1 MKKYFLIVI
10 TFFMFSCSDTD
21 HVCEIQS
28 NGFIDGMDGQVMM
41 GSQSAV
47 EVFKE
52 MDKAWAALDYDK
64 LKTFVADG
72 AVMKFADGEVANGPD
87 EFVEQIKREVVEIE
101 EKGNDFKWNT
111 DYAFSLAVTT
121 GEGDWVNAQFTS
133 THTNPDSELEAEVFY
148 EFYHIIDGKVQE
160 CNQFK
165 RTELKEFSKVGA
177 LAQLAR
183 VLDWQSRGRGFDS
196 LWLHLV

>member
-28 NGFIDGMDGQVMM
+28 NGFIDGIDGQVMM

-160 CNQFK
+160 WNQFK
-165 RTELKEFSKVGA
+165 RTELK
-177 LAQLAR
+177 
-183 VLDWQSRGRGFDS
+183 
-196 LWLHLV
+196 

>member
-1 MKKYFLIVI
+1 MI

-160 CNQFK
+160 WNQFK
-165 RTELKEFSKVGA
+165 RTELK
-177 LAQLAR
+177 
-183 VLDWQSRGRGFDS
+183 
-196 LWLHLV
+196 

>member
-1 MKKYFLIVI
+1 MI

-72 AVMKFADGEVANGPD
+72 AVMKFADGDVANGPD

-160 CNQFK
+160 WNQFK
-165 RTELKEFSKVGA
+165 RTELK
-177 LAQLAR
+177 
-183 VLDWQSRGRGFDS
+183 
-196 LWLHLV
+196 

>member
-1 MKKYFLIVI
+1 MI

-41 GSQSAV
+41 GSQAAV

-160 CNQFK
+160 WNQFK
-165 RTELKEFSKVGA
+165 RTELK
-177 LAQLAR
+177 
-183 VLDWQSRGRGFDS
+183 
-196 LWLHLV
+196 

>member
-21 HVCEIQS
+21 LVCEIQS

-160 CNQFK
+160 WNQFK
-165 RTELKEFSKVGA
+165 RTELK
-177 LAQLAR
+177 
-183 VLDWQSRGRGFDS
+183 
-196 LWLHLV
+196 

>member
-47 EVFKE
+47 EVFKD

-160 CNQFK
+160 WNQFK
-165 RTELKEFSKVGA
+165 RTELK
-177 LAQLAR
+177 
-183 VLDWQSRGRGFDS
+183 
-196 LWLHLV
+196 

>member
-1 MKKYFLIVI
+1 MI

-47 EVFKE
+47 EVFKD

-101 EKGNDFKWNT
+101 EKGNDFTWNT

-160 CNQFK
+160 WNQFK
-165 RTELKEFSKVGA
+165 RTELK
-177 LAQLAR
+177 
-183 VLDWQSRGRGFDS
+183 
-196 LWLHLV
+196 

>member
-1 MKKYFLIVI
+1 MQKYFLIVI

-28 NGFIDGMDGQVMM
+28 NGFIDGIDGQVMM

-52 MDKAWAALDYDK
+52 MDKAWAGLDYDI

-72 AVMKFADGEVANGPD
+72 EVMKFADGEVANGPD

-101 EKGNDFKWNT
+101 EKGNDFTWNT

-160 CNQFK
+160 WNQFK
-165 RTELKEFSKVGA
+165 RTELK
-177 LAQLAR
+177 
-183 VLDWQSRGRGFDS
+183 
-196 LWLHLV
+196 

>member
-1 MKKYFLIVI
+1 MI

-47 EVFKE
+47 EVFKD

-87 EFVEQIKREVVEIE
+87 EFVEQIKSEVVEIE

-160 CNQFK
+160 WNQFK
-165 RTELKEFSKVGA
+165 RTELK
-177 LAQLAR
+177 
-183 VLDWQSRGRGFDS
+183 
-196 LWLHLV
+196 

>member
-1 MKKYFLIVI
+1 MKKYFLIGI
-10 TFFMFSCSDTD
+10 TLFMFSCSDTD

-160 CNQFK
+160 WNQFK
-165 RTELKEFSKVGA
+165 RTELK
-177 LAQLAR
+177 
-183 VLDWQSRGRGFDS
+183 
-196 LWLHLV
+196 

>member
-1 MKKYFLIVI
+1 MI

-28 NGFIDGMDGQVMM
+28 NGFIDGIDGQVMM

-160 CNQFK
+160 WNQFK
-165 RTELKEFSKVGA
+165 RTELK
-177 LAQLAR
+177 
-183 VLDWQSRGRGFDS
+183 
-196 LWLHLV
+196 

>member
-1 MKKYFLIVI
+1 MI

-87 EFVEQIKREVVEIE
+87 EFVEQIKREVVELE
-101 EKGNDFKWNT
+101 EKGNDFTSNT
-111 DYAFSLAVTT
+111 DNAFSLAVTT

-160 CNQFK
+160 WNQFK
-165 RTELKEFSKVGA
+165 RTELK
-177 LAQLAR
+177 
-183 VLDWQSRGRGFDS
+183 
-196 LWLHLV
+196 

>member
-148 EFYHIIDGKVQE
+148 EFYHIIDGIVQE
-160 CNQFK
+160 WNQFK
-165 RTELKEFSKVGA
+165 RTELK
-177 LAQLAR
+177 
-183 VLDWQSRGRGFDS
+183 
-196 LWLHLV
+196 

>member
-1 MKKYFLIVI
+1 MI

-87 EFVEQIKREVVEIE
+87 EFVEQIKIEVVEIE

-160 CNQFK
+160 WNQFK
-165 RTELKEFSKVGA
+165 RTELK
-177 LAQLAR
+177 
-183 VLDWQSRGRGFDS
+183 
-196 LWLHLV
+196 

>member
-1 MKKYFLIVI
+1 MI

-72 AVMKFADGEVANGPD
+72 AVMTFADGEVANGPD

-133 THTNPDSELEAEVFY
+133 THTNPESELSAEVFY
-148 EFYHIIDGKVQE
+148 EFYHIVDGKVKE
-160 CNQFK
+160 WNQFK
-165 RTELKEFSKVGA
+165 RDVP
-177 LAQLAR
+177 R
-183 VLDWQSRGRGFDS
+183 
-196 LWLHLV
+196 

>member
-160 CNQFK
+160 WNQFK
-165 RTELKEFSKVGA
+165 RTELK
-177 LAQLAR
+177 
-183 VLDWQSRGRGFDS
+183 
-196 LWLHLV
+196 

>member
-47 EVFKE
+47 EVFKD

-101 EKGNDFKWNT
+101 EKGNDFTWNT

-160 CNQFK
+160 WNQFK
-165 RTELKEFSKVGA
+165 RTELK
-177 LAQLAR
+177 
-183 VLDWQSRGRGFDS
+183 
-196 LWLHLV
+196 

>member
-87 EFVEQIKREVVEIE
+87 EFVEQIK
-101 EKGNDFKWNT
+101 
-111 DYAFSLAVTT
+111 
-121 GEGDWVNAQFTS
+121 
-133 THTNPDSELEAEVFY
+133 
-148 EFYHIIDGKVQE
+148 
-160 CNQFK
+160 
-165 RTELKEFSKVGA
+165 
-177 LAQLAR
+177 
-183 VLDWQSRGRGFDS
+183 
-196 LWLHLV
+196 

>member
-47 EVFKE
+47 EVFKD
-52 MDKAWAALDYDK
+52 MDKAWATLDYDK

-160 CNQFK
+160 WNQFK
-165 RTELKEFSKVGA
+165 RTELK
-177 LAQLAR
+177 
-183 VLDWQSRGRGFDS
+183 
-196 LWLHLV
+196 

>member
-101 EKGNDFKWNT
+101 EKGNDFTWNT

-160 CNQFK
+160 WNQFK
-165 RTELKEFSKVGA
+165 RTELK
-177 LAQLAR
+177 
-183 VLDWQSRGRGFDS
+183 
-196 LWLHLV
+196 

>member
-64 LKTFVADG
+64 LKSFVADG

-160 CNQFK
+160 WNQFK
-165 RTELKEFSKVGA
+165 RTELK
-177 LAQLAR
+177 
-183 VLDWQSRGRGFDS
+183 
-196 LWLHLV
+196 

>member
-1 MKKYFLIVI
+1 MI

-101 EKGNDFKWNT
+101 EKGNDFTWNT

-160 CNQFK
+160 WNQFK
-165 RTELKEFSKVGA
+165 RTELK
-177 LAQLAR
+177 
-183 VLDWQSRGRGFDS
+183 
-196 LWLHLV
+196 

>member
-87 EFVEQIKREVVEIE
+87 EFVEQIKREVVETE

-160 CNQFK
+160 WNQFK
-165 RTELKEFSKVGA
+165 RTELK
-177 LAQLAR
+177 
-183 VLDWQSRGRGFDS
+183 
-196 LWLHLV
+196 

>member
-101 EKGNDFKWNT
+101 EKGNDFNWNT

-160 CNQFK
+160 WNQFK
-165 RTELKEFSKVGA
+165 RTELK
-177 LAQLAR
+177 
-183 VLDWQSRGRGFDS
+183 
-196 LWLHLV
+196 

>member
-28 NGFIDGMDGQVMM
+28 NGFIDGIDGQVMM

-101 EKGNDFKWNT
+101 EKGKDFKWNT

-160 CNQFK
+160 WNQFK
-165 RTELKEFSKVGA
+165 RTELK
-177 LAQLAR
+177 
-183 VLDWQSRGRGFDS
+183 
-196 LWLHLV
+196 

>member
-1 MKKYFLIVI
+1 MI

-111 DYAFSLAVTT
+111 DYAFSIAVTT

-160 CNQFK
+160 WNQFK
-165 RTELKEFSKVGA
+165 RTELK
-177 LAQLAR
+177 
-183 VLDWQSRGRGFDS
+183 
-196 LWLHLV
+196 

>member
-1 MKKYFLIVI
+1 
-10 TFFMFSCSDTD
+10 MFSCSDTD

-28 NGFIDGMDGQVMM
+28 NGFIDGIDGQVMM

-160 CNQFK
+160 WNQFK
-165 RTELKEFSKVGA
+165 RTELK
-177 LAQLAR
+177 
-183 VLDWQSRGRGFDS
+183 
-196 LWLHLV
+196 

>member
-1 MKKYFLIVI
+1 MI

-47 EVFKE
+47 EVFKD

-160 CNQFK
+160 WNQFK
-165 RTELKEFSKVGA
+165 RTELK
-177 LAQLAR
+177 
-183 VLDWQSRGRGFDS
+183 
-196 LWLHLV
+196 

>member
-1 MKKYFLIVI
+1 MI

-47 EVFKE
+47 EVFKD

-101 EKGNDFKWNT
+101 ENGNDFKWNT

-160 CNQFK
+160 WNQFK
-165 RTELKEFSKVGA
+165 RTELK
-177 LAQLAR
+177 
-183 VLDWQSRGRGFDS
+183 
-196 LWLHLV
+196 

>member
-10 TFFMFSCSDTD
+10 TLFMFSCSDTD

-160 CNQFK
+160 WNQFK
-165 RTELKEFSKVGA
+165 RTELK
-177 LAQLAR
+177 
-183 VLDWQSRGRGFDS
+183 
-196 LWLHLV
+196 

>member
-1 MKKYFLIVI
+1 MI

-47 EVFKE
+47 EVFKD

-64 LKTFVADG
+64 LKTLVADG

-160 CNQFK
+160 WNQFK
-165 RTELKEFSKVGA
+165 RTELK
-177 LAQLAR
+177 
-183 VLDWQSRGRGFDS
+183 
-196 LWLHLV
+196 